1 MSDSNEG
8 RVLSVHFGRSANCS
22 SIGSIIDF
30 LFLSTVAAS
39 AVVAT
44 TAVLLR
50 DGAKEGDEPAEDE
63 PSAADGSGDEEDE
76 AEDSE

>member
-1 MSDSNEG
+1 MSEDQG

-22 SIGSIIDF
+22 SIGSIVDF

-39 AVVAT
+39 AVVAA

-50 DGAKEGDEPAEDE
+50 DR
-63 PSAADGSGDEEDE
+63 ADGEEGPEARE
-76 AEDSE
+76 AENDEGTEGEG

>member
-1 MSDSNEG
+1 MSEERDEG

-22 SIGSIIDF
+22 SIGSIVDF

-39 AVVAT
+39 AVVAA

-50 DGAKEGDEPAEDE
+50 KDPEP
-63 PSAADGSGDEEDE
+63 DEETTE
-76 AEDSE
+76 EPEDDS